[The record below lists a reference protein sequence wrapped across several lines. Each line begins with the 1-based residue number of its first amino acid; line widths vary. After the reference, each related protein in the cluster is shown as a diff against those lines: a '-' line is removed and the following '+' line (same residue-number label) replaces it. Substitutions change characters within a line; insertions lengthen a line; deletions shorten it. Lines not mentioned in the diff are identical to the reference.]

1 MLVNDSEWN
10 ISWFTRKHVHANIS
24 FTQCINA
31 FFLPSIPPS
40 PLSNT
45 RNISSQPLMVRQW
58 FVTMLLGLQDLLC
71 TEDVESLEL
80 VQSCVGSSIVDSNS
94 GLNGCSTSSSFL
106 DDDKEVFSRSI
117 ETESDN
123 LIRSRY
129 RSRLHSHSFEFLSR
143 ANSVAWILKV
153 IFFGINC
160 LLYWINFFRNMFYSL
175 YISANKKI
183 VQARA
188 HHRFLPVT
196 AYLAMNYMDRFLSL
210 NRLSVWTLF
219 TIIVFLFAMSCF

>member
-1 MLVNDSEWN
+1 
-10 ISWFTRKHVHANIS
+10 
-24 FTQCINA
+24 
-31 FFLPSIPPS
+31 
-40 PLSNT
+40 
-45 RNISSQPLMVRQW
+45 
-58 FVTMLLGLQDLLC
+58 VTMLLGLQDLLC
-71 TEDVESLEL
+71 TEDVESPEL

-196 AYLAMNYMDRFLSL
+196 AYLAVNYMDRFLSL
-210 NRLSVWTLF
+210 HRLLVYMAF
-219 TIIVFLFAMSCF
+219 F